1 MAASRE
7 DLVKALRTSLMDA
20 ERLKRENDRLIAEST
35 EPVAIVAMACRLP
48 GGVTD
53 PESLWELVDEGRDA
67 IGPFPTDRGWDLET
81 LFDSDPDAVGKS
93 YVREAGF
100 LEGAGGFDAAF
111 FGISPRE
118 ALSLD
123 PQQRLLLETAWET
136 FERAGMDPRSVEGRD
151 IAVFAGGSGQ
161 GYGGGPG
168 EAPKGLEGYLGVG
181 ASGSVISGRVSYT
194 LGLTGPAVTVDT
206 ACSSSLV
213 AAHLAVQALRS
224 GECSMALAGGV
235 AVMGQPT
242 AFVEFSRQRGLA
254 PDGRC
259 KSFGAGADGTTWS
272 EGVGLVLLE
281 RLSDARRNGHE
292 VLAVIRGTAVNQDGA
307 SNGLTAPN
315 GPSQERVIRQALS
328 NAGLTVA
335 DVDAVEAHG
344 TGTALGDPIEAQ
356 AVLATY
362 GQSRPEGRPLWLGS
376 LKSNIGHAQAAA
388 GIASVIKT
396 VMALRHGRLPK
407 TLHAEQPTSQ
417 VNWTSGAVSLL
428 AEARAWPETGHA
440 RRAGISSFGVSG
452 TNAHVI
458 LEQAPEEAEATGEN
472 TADQE
477 PPVRSAESA
486 DPGPVATGHVVPWLL
501 SGHTQEA
508 LRAQAAR
515 LLTQVRETPSDS
527 PRDVGWSL
535 ATTRT
540 RLDHRA
546 VVLCADAEQAV
557 AGLEAVAS
565 GTSARSAVTGSVASG
580 KVAVLF
586 TGQGSQ
592 RAGMGRELHGG
603 HPVFARAFDAVCA
616 QFGDLRDGDDKVSL
630 AEVVFAEEGSATA
643 ALLDRTEFTQPAL
656 FALEVA
662 LFRLVESWGVRPAY
676 VLGHSIGEVAAAHV
690 AGVLSLPD
698 ACTLVRARG
707 RLMQQLTAT
716 GAMVAVEAAEDEVAP
731 LLAGKEHKVSIA
743 AVNGPASVVV
753 SGDEDVVTAVAETLA
768 RQGRKTKRL
777 VVSHAFHSPHMDG
790 MLDAFREVA
799 SRLAYAPPRIPVVS
813 NLTGAVADPEE
824 LCSPEYWVRHA
835 RGAVRFLDGV
845 RTLADEG
852 VRTHLE
858 LGPDGVLTA
867 MGQDCLPE
875 ADAAFVPSL
884 RPGVQEPHAVLAG
897 LAGLYVRGVRVDW
910 DAMFA
915 GSGARPVALPTYAFQ
930 HEHYWLE
937 RAAGSGDV
945 GAVGLGEAGHPL
957 LGAVVQLPET
967 GGVQL
972 SGRLSVRAQ
981 PWLGEHVISGAV
993 LVPGTAMVELAVR
1006 AGDETGTPVL
1016 EELVI
1021 GQPMVLPGD
1030 TALSV
1035 QVVVGADEGGR
1046 RTVRIY
1052 SRTDGGTDWTEH
1064 ATGTLA
1070 AQGPAPLD
1078 GAADGAAVEWP
1089 PAEAEPIP
1097 VEDFYRSLVDAG
1109 YAYGPAFRGLVAA
1122 WRRDGEIF
1130 GDVALP
1136 EASVAEAERFGI
1148 HPALLDAALH
1158 AGSFCLPSDPARQVT
1173 LLPFAWNTVRLH
1185 AGGASAVRVH
1195 VRPVGDDAFSVRLT
1209 DGSGQTVASVDSLTL
1224 RAVDPAQLKI
1234 GTADDALWTVR
1245 WSETSLPDG
1254 AVSWAPLGES
1264 ATGATGG
1271 YGATGDGG
1279 GPGGALPDVLV
1290 ADTRA
1295 WAEDLTGPPTARA
1308 RELTGRLLEEIQRWV
1323 ADDAMAGT
1331 RLAVVTRGAVA
1342 VHDDTEVTDPAAT
1355 ALWGL
1360 VRSAQA
1366 EHPGRVALVDADGA
1380 CEELPAGVWSGDE
1393 PQLAVRGGAVW
1404 VPRLTRVEPGLRVPA
1419 QASWHLDSAEYGT
1432 LDNLALLPDEAEPAP
1447 PAAGQVRIE
1456 VRAAGLNFRDVLVA
1470 LGMYPGRSV
1479 IGTEGAGVVTEVG
1492 PGVTGLA
1499 VGDRV
1504 MGLFSGSFGPL
1515 ATADAR
1521 TVIRMPEGWS
1531 FGTAAGVPVAY
1542 LTALYALQDLG
1553 RVQPGETVLVHA
1565 AAGGVGMAAVQLAQ
1579 HFGATVLGTAHP
1591 SKHHALHRLGVPAER
1606 LASSRDLAYAGTFPT
1621 ADVVLNSLTGEHIDA
1636 SLGLL
1641 NPGGRFLEMGKTD
1654 LREPGE
1660 VGARHP
1666 EVTYRAFDL
1675 GGEAP
1680 AERVR
1685 ELLHQLVELF
1695 EAGRIEPLPV
1705 RQWDITRAPEAFRWM
1720 SQGRHTGKIV
1730 LTLPRALDPD
1740 GTVLVTGGTG
1750 TLGATIARHLLTQ
1763 HGARHLLLVSR
1774 RGPDAPGA
1782 TDLTTELTELGATVR
1797 ITACDTADRGQLAAL
1812 LADIPADH
1820 PLTAVVHTAGTL
1832 DDGILTALT
1841 PDRLDTVFRPKVDAV
1856 THLHDLTRDHD
1867 LAAFVVYSSAAGVLG
1882 GPGQGNYSA
1891 ANAYLDGLAQWR
1903 RAHGLPAT
1911 SLAWGMWAQTSGMTA
1926 GLGSGDL
1933 HRVRRGGI
1941 VGLSTAEALDLFD
1954 RSVASGLPLLVP
1966 LRLDIAALGAEAA
1979 EPPPLLRGLVR
1990 PARRTA
1996 RPVPKAGEGGLAERL
2011 AGLSAAEQERL
2022 LIELIREQAASVL
2035 GFPTVD
2041 PIGPEQAFRDMGFDS
2056 LTAVELRNRLN
2067 TATGLRLPATLVFDH
2082 PSPLATAEFLRD
2094 QLGGRAVEAAP
2105 RPARRDRSAPDGAE
2119 DPVVVVGMGCRLP
2132 GDVRSPEDLWRL
2144 IATGTDAIGPF
2155 PQDRGW
2161 DLAGLF
2167 DSDPDAQGKSYVRE
2181 GGFLTDAGGF
2191 DATFFGISP
2200 REALSMD
2207 PQQRVL
2213 LETAWETLER
2223 SGIVP
2228 TSLRGQEVGVFVGA
2242 SGQGY
2247 GTGPGAAPEG
2257 LEGYLGVGGA
2267 TSVASGRVS
2276 YTFGLTGPAVTV
2288 DTACSSSLVA
2298 LHLAAQALRSGECTM
2313 ALAGGVAV
2321 MGQPGAFV
2329 EFSRQRGLA
2338 SDGRCKSFGEGADG
2352 TNWSEGVGLVLLE
2365 RLSDAR
2371 RNGHEVLAVIRGT
2384 AVNQDGASNGLTAP
2398 NGPSQQRVIRQAL
2411 ANAGLTVA
2419 DVDAVEAHGTGTA
2432 LGDPIEAQ
2440 ALLATYGQDRPG
2452 DEPLWLGSLKSNIGH
2467 AQAAA
2472 GVASV
2477 IKMVLAIRQGTLPRS
2492 LHINEPT
2499 TQVDW
2504 TSGAV
2509 CLLTD
2514 ARPWPETDRPRRAG
2528 ISSFGVSGTNAHLIL
2543 EQAPQ
2548 PEPEPA
2554 SKADEGT
2561 DTPGLVTTG
2570 GTTPWV
2576 LSAKTPA
2583 ALRAQARR
2591 LLDHLESDV
2600 DAHPVDIGWSL
2611 ATTRTLHDHRAVVIT
2626 DTEADSDE
2634 AAAALTALATGQ
2646 PHPRLTTG
2654 HATTHGKTAFV
2665 FPGQGA
2671 QWVGMGAQLLKTS
2684 PVFAE
2689 RLHECAAALA
2699 PYTGWSL
2706 IDVITGTPDAPSLER
2721 VDVVQPATFA
2731 VVVSLAA
2738 LWQSVGIHPD
2748 AVIGHSQGEIAAAC
2762 VAGHL
2767 TLTNA
2772 AKIVTLRSQTIAA
2785 HLAGH
2790 GGMMSV
2796 LASREQVEEALTPW
2810 HGKLWIAA
2818 HNSPNATVI
2827 AGDTDALHQLHTH
2840 YTDQGIRA
2848 RIIPV
2853 DYASHTGHVDTI
2865 KNQLHQTLADTTTE
2879 PGTIPWLST
2888 VTGQWIEPDTVDS
2901 GYWYRNLRQTVQFHT
2916 AITALAHEGY
2926 RTFIEI
2932 SPHPVLTTAIQ
2943 ETLEAND
2950 TPNTTITGTL
2960 RRDDD
2965 TPTRFLTHLA
2975 ELSTRG
2981 TPMDWPTAYTGSQ
2994 PSQIPLPTYPFE
3006 HETFWLDRGG
3016 PGDVRAVGLEDTGHP
3031 LVGAVVSVP
3040 DTGGVL
3046 LTGRLSLR
3054 SHPWLADHA
3063 VSGTV
3068 LLPGTAMVE
3077 LAVRAGDEADTSTL
3091 EELVIS
3097 RPMTVPDEGTLHV
3110 QVLVGGEDRGRRKVG
3125 VYSRPEGTR
3134 QWTEHATGTLTAGAT
3149 APPPE
3154 AAQPWPPEGSEPVAL
3169 EGFYEHL
3176 AEVGYEY
3183 GPAFRGLRAVWKRDD
3198 EVFAEVSVPEEQTG
3212 VAGRFGIH
3220 PALLDATL
3228 HAGNFCFQSDGE
3240 RPTMLPFAWT
3250 DVRLHA
3256 VGATTVRVRATVSD
3270 GDGLCVRIS
3279 DPQGVPVAT
3288 IGSLQL
3294 RETTPDQLR
3303 ALSAASGGN
3312 ALWAVDW
3319 AECGLDATEARWA
3332 TLGESRL
3339 PDSPPSYPDLSTAV
3353 EAVESAEAGERPAVL
3368 VADVSAWVPEK
3379 TGPIDRTHALC
3390 ARVLDLLRQWVDRR
3404 ELADTH
3410 LVVLTHG
3417 AMAAHDT
3424 AEVTDP
3430 AAAAVWGLVRSAQS
3444 EHPGRIRL
3452 IDIDDHSHQALPTA
3466 LATTEAQLALRDA
3479 TAYTPHLTPAPA
3491 TTPEPLT
3498 LDPEGTVLI
3507 TGGTGTLGALT
3518 ARHLITHHHARHLL
3532 LVSRQ
3537 GPDAP
3542 GATDLAT
3549 ELTELGAHVRI
3560 AACDTAD
3567 RGQLAALLADIP
3579 ADHPL
3584 TAVVHTAGTL
3594 DDALLTDLTPQ
3605 RLDTVFRPKVDAL
3618 THLHDLT
3625 RDHDLTAF
3633 VIYSSATGTLGTP
3646 GQANYA
3652 AANTYADALAH
3663 QRHAAGLPATSLA
3676 WGLWET
3682 TSSLT
3687 AGMTATQQ
3695 QRTRDSGVV
3704 PLTDAD
3710 GMRLLDTA
3718 LATRHPHLVP
3728 LELDL
3733 AALQNNTGPHT
3744 LPPLLRTLIRGH
3756 HRPTAHTT
3764 AQPEDDAPSLAEQLA
3779 ALDPT
3784 QRHQRLT
3791 ALVRAEAAA
3800 VLGHPTPD
3808 AVGPDDALFE
3818 IGFDSLTA
3826 VELRNRLNAATG
3838 LQLAAAMLFDYPTPS
3853 MAAEHLQEQ
3862 LALDAATTDTHVA
3875 AREAAED
3882 DDQSTER

>member
-1 MAASRE
+1 M
-7 DLVKALRTSLMDA
+7 
-20 ERLKRENDRLIAEST
+20 
-35 EPVAIVAMACRLP
+35 
-48 GGVTD
+48 TD

-1078 GAADGAAVEWP
+1078 GAAGGAAVEWP

-1331 RLAVVTRGAVA
+1331 RLTVVTRGAVA

-1606 LASSRDLAYAGTFPT
+1606 LASSRDLAYARTFPT
-1621 ADVVLNSLTGEHIDA
+1621 ADIVLNSLTGEHIDA

-1954 RSVASGLPLLVP
+1954 RSVASGLSLLVP

-2082 PSPLATAEFLRD
+2082 PSPLATTEFLRD

-2371 RNGHEVLAVIRGT
+2371 HNGHEVLAVIRGT

-2654 HATTHGKTAFV
+2654 HATTHGKTVFV

-2699 PYTGWSL
+2699 PYTDWSL
-2706 IDVITGTPDAPSLER
+2706 IDVITDAPDAPSLER

-2748 AVIGHSQGEIAAAC
+2748 AVIGHS
-2762 VAGHL
+2762 
-2767 TLTNA
+2767 
-2772 AKIVTLRSQTIAA
+2772 
-2785 HLAGH
+2785 
-2790 GGMMSV
+2790 
-2796 LASREQVEEALTPW
+2796 
-2810 HGKLWIAA
+2810 
-2818 HNSPNATVI
+2818 
-2827 AGDTDALHQLHTH
+2827 
-2840 YTDQGIRA
+2840 
-2848 RIIPV
+2848 
-2853 DYASHTGHVDTI
+2853 
-2865 KNQLHQTLADTTTE
+2865 
-2879 PGTIPWLST
+2879 
-2888 VTGQWIEPDTVDS
+2888 
-2901 GYWYRNLRQTVQFHT
+2901 
-2916 AITALAHEGY
+2916 
-2926 RTFIEI
+2926 
-2932 SPHPVLTTAIQ
+2932 
-2943 ETLEAND
+2943 
-2950 TPNTTITGTL
+2950 
-2960 RRDDD
+2960 
-2965 TPTRFLTHLA
+2965 
-2975 ELSTRG
+2975 
-2981 TPMDWPTAYTGSQ
+2981 
-2994 PSQIPLPTYPFE
+2994 
-3006 HETFWLDRGG
+3006 
-3016 PGDVRAVGLEDTGHP
+3016 
-3031 LVGAVVSVP
+3031 
-3040 DTGGVL
+3040 
-3046 LTGRLSLR
+3046 
-3054 SHPWLADHA
+3054 
-3063 VSGTV
+3063 
-3068 LLPGTAMVE
+3068 
-3077 LAVRAGDEADTSTL
+3077 
-3091 EELVIS
+3091 
-3097 RPMTVPDEGTLHV
+3097 
-3110 QVLVGGEDRGRRKVG
+3110 
-3125 VYSRPEGTR
+3125 
-3134 QWTEHATGTLTAGAT
+3134 
-3149 APPPE
+3149 
-3154 AAQPWPPEGSEPVAL
+3154 
-3169 EGFYEHL
+3169 
-3176 AEVGYEY
+3176 
-3183 GPAFRGLRAVWKRDD
+3183 
-3198 EVFAEVSVPEEQTG
+3198 
-3212 VAGRFGIH
+3212 
-3220 PALLDATL
+3220 
-3228 HAGNFCFQSDGE
+3228 
-3240 RPTMLPFAWT
+3240 
-3250 DVRLHA
+3250 
-3256 VGATTVRVRATVSD
+3256 
-3270 GDGLCVRIS
+3270 
-3279 DPQGVPVAT
+3279 
-3288 IGSLQL
+3288 
-3294 RETTPDQLR
+3294 
-3303 ALSAASGGN
+3303 
-3312 ALWAVDW
+3312 
-3319 AECGLDATEARWA
+3319 
-3332 TLGESRL
+3332 
-3339 PDSPPSYPDLSTAV
+3339 
-3353 EAVESAEAGERPAVL
+3353 
-3368 VADVSAWVPEK
+3368 
-3379 TGPIDRTHALC
+3379 
-3390 ARVLDLLRQWVDRR
+3390 
-3404 ELADTH
+3404 
-3410 LVVLTHG
+3410 
-3417 AMAAHDT
+3417 
-3424 AEVTDP
+3424 
-3430 AAAAVWGLVRSAQS
+3430 
-3444 EHPGRIRL
+3444 
-3452 IDIDDHSHQALPTA
+3452 
-3466 LATTEAQLALRDA
+3466 
-3479 TAYTPHLTPAPA
+3479 
-3491 TTPEPLT
+3491 
-3498 LDPEGTVLI
+3498 
-3507 TGGTGTLGALT
+3507 
-3518 ARHLITHHHARHLL
+3518 
-3532 LVSRQ
+3532 
-3537 GPDAP
+3537 
-3542 GATDLAT
+3542 
-3549 ELTELGAHVRI
+3549 
-3560 AACDTAD
+3560 
-3567 RGQLAALLADIP
+3567 
-3579 ADHPL
+3579 
-3584 TAVVHTAGTL
+3584 
-3594 DDALLTDLTPQ
+3594 
-3605 RLDTVFRPKVDAL
+3605 
-3618 THLHDLT
+3618 
-3625 RDHDLTAF
+3625 
-3633 VIYSSATGTLGTP
+3633 
-3646 GQANYA
+3646 
-3652 AANTYADALAH
+3652 
-3663 QRHAAGLPATSLA
+3663 
-3676 WGLWET
+3676 
-3682 TSSLT
+3682 
-3687 AGMTATQQ
+3687 
-3695 QRTRDSGVV
+3695 
-3704 PLTDAD
+3704 
-3710 GMRLLDTA
+3710 
-3718 LATRHPHLVP
+3718 
-3728 LELDL
+3728 
-3733 AALQNNTGPHT
+3733 
-3744 LPPLLRTLIRGH
+3744 
-3756 HRPTAHTT
+3756 
-3764 AQPEDDAPSLAEQLA
+3764 
-3779 ALDPT
+3779 
-3784 QRHQRLT
+3784 
-3791 ALVRAEAAA
+3791 
-3800 VLGHPTPD
+3800 
-3808 AVGPDDALFE
+3808 
-3818 IGFDSLTA
+3818 
-3826 VELRNRLNAATG
+3826 
-3838 LQLAAAMLFDYPTPS
+3838 
-3853 MAAEHLQEQ
+3853 
-3862 LALDAATTDTHVA
+3862 
-3875 AREAAED
+3875 
-3882 DDQSTER
+3882 

>member
-7 DLVKALRTSLMDA
+7 DLVKALRTSLMDV
-20 ERLKRENDRLIAEST
+20 ERLRRENDRLIAEST

-53 PESLWELVDEGRDA
+53 PESLWELVAEGRDA
-67 IGPFPTDRGWDLET
+67 IGPFPQDRGWDLET

-168 EAPKGLEGYLGVG
+168 DAPKGLEGYLGVG

-213 AAHLAVQALRS
+213 ATHLAVQALRS

-259 KSFGAGADGTTWS
+259 KSFGESADGTTWS

-281 RLSDARRNGHE
+281 RLSDARRNGHD

-356 AVLATY
+356 ALLATY
-362 GQSRPEGRPLWLGS
+362 GRNRPEDQPLWLGS

-407 TLHAEQPTSQ
+407 TLHAEEPTSK
-417 VNWTSGAVSLL
+417 VNWGTGAVSLL
-428 AEARAWPETGHA
+428 TEGRAWPETGHA

-458 LEQAPEEAEATGEN
+458 LEQAPADN
-472 TADQE
+472 TAPQPE
-477 PPVRSAESA
+477 ESTE
-486 DPGPVATGHVVPWLL
+486 PGPVATGHVVPWVL
-501 SGHTQEA
+501 SGHTEAA

-515 LLTQVRETPSDS
+515 LLTHVRKTDAGSA
-527 PRDVGWSL
+527 RDVGWSL
-535 ATTRT
+535 ATTRS
-540 RLDHRA
+540 LHDHRA
-546 VVLCADAEQAV
+546 VVLCADAEEAV

-565 GTSARSAVTGSVASG
+565 GASARSAVTGSVASG

-592 RAGMGRELHGG
+592 RAGMGRELHGSY
-603 HPVFARAFDAVCA
+603 PVFTRAFDDVCA
-616 QFGDLRDGDDKVSL
+616 QFGDLRAGDGDGGGGDKVSL
-630 AEVVFAEEGSATA
+630 AEVVFAEEGSARA

-676 VLGHSIGEVAAAHV
+676 VLGHSIGEVVAAHV
-690 AGVLSLPD
+690 AGILSLPD

-707 RLMQQLTAT
+707 RLMQRLDAT
-716 GAMVAVEAAEDEVAP
+716 GAMVAVEAAEDEVIP
-731 LLAGKEHKVSIA
+731 LLTGKEHLASIA
-743 AVNGPASVVV
+743 AVNGPTSVVV

-790 MLDAFREVA
+790 MLDAFREVV
-799 SRLAYAPPRIPVVS
+799 SRLTYAPPRVPVVS
-813 NLTGAVADPEE
+813 NLTGGIADPEE
-824 LCSPEYWVRHA
+824 LCTPEYWVRHV

-845 RTLADEG
+845 RALADAG

-867 MGQDCLPE
+867 MGQDCLPD
-875 ADAAFVPSL
+875 ADADVKAAAVADGAFVPSL
-884 RPGVQEPHAVLAG
+884 RPGVQEAQAVLAG
-897 LAGLYVRGVRVDW
+897 LAGLYVRGVPVDL
-910 DAMFA
+910 DALFA
-915 GSGARPVALPTYAFQ
+915 GSGARRVALPTYAFQ

-1021 GQPMVLPGD
+1021 GQPMTLTAD

-1052 SRTDGGTDWTEH
+1052 SRADGGTDWTEH
-1064 ATGTLA
+1064 ATGTLT
-1070 AQGPAPLD
+1070 AQVPAPRD
-1078 GAADGAAVEWP
+1078 GAVGEWP

-1136 EASVAEAERFGI
+1136 EAYTTEAERFGI

-1158 AGSFCLPSDPARQVT
+1158 AGSFCLPSDPERQVT
-1173 LLPFAWNTVRLH
+1173 LLPFAWNNVRLY
-1185 AGGASAVRVH
+1185 AGGATAVRVH
-1195 VRPVGDDAFSVRLT
+1195 VRPMGDDAFAVRLT

-1224 RAVDPAQLKI
+1224 RAVDPAQLESGK
-1234 GTADDALWTVR
+1234 ADDALWTVR
-1245 WSETSLPDG
+1245 WSEHALPEG
-1254 AVSWAPLGES
+1254 AVSWAPLGE
-1264 ATGATGG
+1264 ARGTAGT
-1271 YGATGDGG
+1271 
-1279 GPGGALPDVLV
+1279 LPDVLV
-1290 ADTRA
+1290 ADTRT
-1295 WAEDLTGPPTARA
+1295 WANDLTAPLPARA
-1308 RELTGRLLEEIQRWV
+1308 RELTGRLLAEIQRWV
-1323 ADDAMAGT
+1323 GDDAMAGT

-1342 VHDDTEVTDPAAT
+1342 VHGDAEVTDPAAT
-1355 ALWGL
+1355 AIWGL

-1366 EHPGRVALVDADGA
+1366 EHPGRLALVDADA
-1380 CEELPAGVWSGDE
+1380 TYEELPVLPAGVWAGSGDE

-1404 VPRLTRVEPGLRVPA
+1404 VPRLARVEPGLRVPA
-1419 QASWHLDSAEYGT
+1419 QPSWHLDSPEYGT
-1432 LDNLALLPDEAEPAP
+1432 LDNLALLPDEAGTAP
-1447 PAAGQVRIE
+1447 LESGQVRIE
-1456 VRAAGLNFRDVLVA
+1456 VRAAGLNFRDVLVT

-1492 PGVTGLA
+1492 PGVGDLA

-1591 SKHHALHRLGVPAER
+1591 SKHHTLHRLGIPAER
-1606 LASSRDLAYAGTFPT
+1606 LASSRDLAYADTFPT

-1641 NPGGRFLEMGKTD
+1641 GHGGRFLEMGKTD

-1666 EVTYRAFDL
+1666 GVVYRAFDL

-1685 ELLHQLVELF
+1685 ELLGQLVELF

-1705 RQWDITRAPEAFRWM
+1705 RHWDITRAPEAFRWM
-1720 SQGRHTGKIV
+1720 SQGRHTGKLV

-1750 TLGATIARHLLTQ
+1750 ALGATVARHLVGRQ
-1763 HGARHLLLVSR
+1763 GVRHLLLLSR

-1782 TDLTTELTELGATVR
+1782 TDLTTELTELGAHIR
-1797 ITACDTADRGQLAAL
+1797 IAACDTADRDQLATV
-1812 LADIPADH
+1812 LATIPADH

-1841 PDRLDTVFRPKVDAV
+1841 PDRLDTVFRPKVDAI
-1856 THLHDLTRDHD
+1856 THLHDLTHDNHD
-1867 LAAFVVYSSAAGVLG
+1867 LAAFVIYSSAAGVLG

-1911 SLAWGMWAQTSGMTA
+1911 SLAWGMWAETSGMTA

-1933 HRVRRGGI
+1933 HRMRRGGI
-1941 VGLSTAEALDLFD
+1941 VGLSTTEALGLFD
-1954 RSVASGLPLLVP
+1954 RSVESGLSVLMPMRFDL
-1966 LRLDIAALGAEAA
+1966 AALGAEAT

-1990 PARRTA
+1990 PTRRTA
-1996 RPVPKAGEGGLAERL
+1996 RPVPKAGEGGLVERL
-2011 AGLSAAEQERL
+2011 AGLPEAQQERVL
-2022 LIELIREQAASVL
+2022 VELIREEAASVL
-2035 GFPTVD
+2035 GFPTID

-2082 PSPLATAEFLRD
+2082 PSPVATAEFLRD
-2094 QLGGRAVEAAP
+2094 QLGGRTAEATP
-2105 RPARRDRSAPDGAE
+2105 RPVRRDRTAPDQAE

-2132 GDVRSPEDLWRL
+2132 GDVRTPEDLWRL
-2144 IATGTDAIGPF
+2144 VAAGDDAIGPF
-2155 PQDRGW
+2155 PRDRGW
-2161 DLAGLF
+2161 DLAELF
-2167 DSDPDAQGKSYVRE
+2167 DSDPDALGKSYVRE

-2191 DATFFGISP
+2191 DAAFFGISP

-2247 GTGPGAAPEG
+2247 GVGPGAAPEG

-2298 LHLAAQALRSGECTM
+2298 LHLAVQALRSGECTM

-2365 RLSDAR
+2365 RLSEAR
-2371 RNGHEVLAVIRGT
+2371 RNGHEVLAVVRGT

-2411 ANAGLTVA
+2411 ANAGLSPS
-2419 DVDAVEAHGTGTA
+2419 DIDAVEAHGTGTA

-2440 ALLATYGQDRPG
+2440 ALLATYGQERRG
-2452 DEPLWLGSLKSNIGH
+2452 DEPVWLGSLKSNIGH

-2477 IKMVLAIRQGTLPRS
+2477 IKMVLAIRHGTLPRS

-2499 TQVDW
+2499 AQVDW
-2504 TSGAV
+2504 ASGAV
-2509 CLLTD
+2509 SLLTEGR
-2514 ARPWPETDRPRRAG
+2514 AWPETGHPRRAG

-2548 PEPEPA
+2548 PEPEAA
-2554 SKADEGT
+2554 SKVDQGT
-2561 DTPGLVTTG
+2561 DTPGLVATG
-2570 GTTPWV
+2570 GIAPWV
-2576 LSAKTPA
+2576 LSAKSPA
-2583 ALRAQARR
+2583 ALRAQAQR
-2591 LLDHLESDV
+2591 LLDHLESGV
-2600 DAHPVDIGWSL
+2600 DARPVDIGWSL
-2611 ATTRTLHDHRAVVIT
+2611 ATTRTLHDHRAVILT
-2626 DTEADSDE
+2626 DTDTDTDTDSDE
-2634 AAAALTALATGQ
+2634 ATAALTALATGQ

-2654 HATTHGKTAFV
+2654 HATTHGKTVFV

-2684 PVFAE
+2684 PVFAA
-2689 RLHECAAALA
+2689 RLKECAEALA
-2699 PYTGWSL
+2699 PYTDWSL
-2706 IDVITGTPDAPSLER
+2706 IDVITGVPDAPSLER

-2767 TLTNA
+2767 TLPTA
-2772 AKIVTLRSQTIAA
+2772 AKIVALRSQTIAH

-2790 GGMMSV
+2790 GGMMS
-2796 LASREQVEEALTPW
+2796 LATPAHTINLTNW

-2818 HNSPNATVI
+2818 HNGPNATVI
-2827 AGDTDALHQLHTH
+2827 AGDTDALHELHTH

-2865 KNQLHQTLADTTTE
+2865 KNELHQTLADITAS

-2888 VTGQWIEPDTVDS
+2888 VTGQWIEPNTLDS
-2901 GYWYRNLRQTVQFHT
+2901 DYWYRNLRQTVQFEHT
-2916 AITALAHEGY
+2916 IRTLADNGY
-2926 RTFIEI
+2926 RTYIEV

-2943 ETLEAND
+2943 ETLETTN
-2950 TPNTTITGTL
+2950 TPHTTTVTGTL

-2994 PSQIPLPTYPFE
+2994 PSPIPLPTYPFE

-3046 LTGRLSLR
+3046 LTGRLSLH

-3077 LAVRAGDEADTSTL
+3077 LAVRAGDEADTPTL

-3110 QVLVGGEDRGRRKVG
+3110 QVLVGGEERGRRKVG
-3125 VYSRPEGTR
+3125 VYSRPEGIR

-3149 APPPE
+3149 TPPPE
-3154 AAQPWPPEGSEPVAL
+3154 NAQPWPPEGSEPVAL

-3256 VGATTVRVRATVSD
+3256 VGATAVRVRATVSD
-3270 GDGLCVRIS
+3270 GDGLCVRII

-3312 ALWAVDW
+3312 ALWAVGW
-3319 AECGLDATEARWA
+3319 SECGLDATEARWA
-3332 TLGESRL
+3332 ALGESRL
-3339 PDSPPSYPDLSTAV
+3339 PDSPPGYADVS
-3353 EAVESAEAGERPAVL
+3353 EAVAAMEMVEAGERPAVL

-3379 TGPIDRTHALC
+3379 TGSIDRTHALC
-3390 ARVLDLLRQWVDRR
+3390 ARVLELLRQWVDRP
-3404 ELADTH
+3404 ELAETR

-3417 AMAAHDT
+3417 AMAVHDT

-3444 EHPGRIRL
+3444 EHPGRIQL
-3452 IDIDDHSHQALPTA
+3452 IDTDDHSHRVLPTA
-3466 LATTEAQLALRDA
+3466 LAAAEAQLALRDA
-3479 TAYTPHLTPAPA
+3479 TAYTPQLTPAPA
-3491 TTPEPLT
+3491 TTPEPLA
-3498 LDPEGTVLI
+3498 LNPEGTVLI

-3518 ARHLITHHHARHLL
+3518 ARHLITHHGARHLL
-3532 LVSRQ
+3532 LTSRQ

-3542 GATDLAT
+3542 GATDLTT

-3567 RGQLAALLADIP
+3567 RDQLTTLLADIP

-3584 TAVVHTAGTL
+3584 TAIIHTAGTL
-3594 DDALLTDLTPQ
+3594 DDALLTDLTPD
-3605 RLDTVFRPKVDAL
+3605 RLDTVLRPKVDAL

-3625 RDHDLTAF
+3625 HDNHDLTAF
-3633 VIYSSATGTLGTP
+3633 VVYSSATGTLGTP

-3652 AANTYADALAH
+3652 AANTYADALAQ

-3682 TSSLT
+3682 TSALT
-3687 AGMTATQQ
+3687 AGMTTTQQ
-3695 QRTRDSGVV
+3695 QRTRDSGVI

-3718 LATRHPHLVP
+3718 LAAPHPHLVP
-3728 LELDL
+3728 LKLDL

-3744 LPPLLRTLIRGH
+3744 LPPLLRTLIRGR
-3756 HRPTAHTT
+3756 HRPTAHTS
-3764 AQPEDDAPSLAEQLA
+3764 AQPEADAPSLAERLA

-3791 ALVRAEAAA
+3791 ELVRAEAAA
-3800 VLGHPTPD
+3800 VLGHATPD

-3826 VELRNRLNAATG
+3826 VELRNRLNTATG

-3853 MAAEHLQEQ
+3853 MAAEHLQDQ
-3862 LALDAATTDTHVA
+3862 LALSAATTDTDVA